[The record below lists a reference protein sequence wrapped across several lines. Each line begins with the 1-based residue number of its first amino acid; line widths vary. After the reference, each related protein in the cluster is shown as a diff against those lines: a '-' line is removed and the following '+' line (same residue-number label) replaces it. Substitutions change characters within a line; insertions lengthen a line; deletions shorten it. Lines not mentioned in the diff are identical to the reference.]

1 MAISSMTGFA
11 RSVGQA
17 NDCAWAWE
25 VRSVNGKGLD
35 ARCRLPA
42 GFEALELKS
51 RERATRKLKRGSVWM
66 NLTVT
71 RSVRQADIQVNTD
84 ALDRVIAMLPDIQQR
99 LPEFRP
105 TSAES
110 LLGLR
115 GMIEIIDQ
123 QPSEEE
129 RAALDTALLDGLD
142 RTLDALVAM
151 RQEEGARMATV
162 LGGHLERIGALCEEA
177 QRLAAMQP
185 DAIRERLR
193 EQVAALLEGTPAL
206 PEERLAQE
214 VAVLAAKAD
223 TREEVDRL
231 KAHREAT
238 AVLLS
243 GQGPVG
249 RKLEF
254 LCQEFNREA
263 NTLCAKSSD
272 VELTR
277 VGIDLKATIDQ
288 LREQVQNIE

>member
-1 MAISSMTGFA
+1 MTGFA
-11 RSVGQA
+11 RSVGEA
-17 NDCAWAWE
+17 NDCSWAWE

-35 ARCRLPA
+35 ARCRLPT
-42 GFEALELKS
+42 GFEALELKA

-71 RSVRQADIQVNTD
+71 RSVAQADIQVNTD
-84 ALDRVIAMLPDIQQR
+84 ALDRIIAILPDIQRR

-105 TSAES
+105 TSAEG

-115 GMIEIIDQ
+115 GMIEIVDQ

-151 RQEEGARMATV
+151 RQEEGARMAA
-162 LGGHLERIGALCEEA
+162 LLDGHLERIGILCADAE
-177 QRLAAMQP
+177 RLAALQP
-185 DAIRERLR
+185 EAIRERLR
-193 EQVAALLEGTPAL
+193 EQVAALLETAPAL
-206 PEERLAQE
+206 PEDRLAQE
-214 VAVLAAKAD
+214 VAVLATKAD

-231 KAHREAT
+231 KAHREAA

-243 GQGPVG
+243 GPGPVG

-277 VGIDLKATIDQ
+277 IGIDLKATIDQ

>member
-17 NDCAWAWE
+17 NDCSWSWE

-35 ARCRLPA
+35 ARCRLPT
-42 GFEALELKS
+42 GFEALELKA
-51 RERATRKLKRGSVWM
+51 RERATRKLKRGNVWM

-84 ALDRVIAMLPDIQQR
+84 ALDRIIAMVPEIQQR

-105 TSAES
+105 TSVEG

-123 QPSEEE
+123 QPTDEE
-129 RAALDTALLDGLD
+129 RAALDTALLEGLD
-142 RTLDALVAM
+142 RTLDDLVAM
-151 RQEEGARMATV
+151 RREEGARMAGV
-162 LGGHLERIGALCEEA
+162 LDGHLDRIEALCAEA
-177 QRLAAMQP
+177 ERLAAFQP
-185 DAIRERLR
+185 EVIRERLR
-193 EQVAALLEGTPAL
+193 EQVAALLETTPAL
-206 PEERLAQE
+206 PEDRLVQE
-214 VAVLAAKAD
+214 VAVLATKAD

-238 AVLLS
+238 KVLLG

-277 VGIDLKATIDQ
+277 VGINLKATIDQ

>member
-17 NDCAWAWE
+17 NECAWAWE

-35 ARCRLPA
+35 ARCRLPS
-42 GFEALELKS
+42 GFEALELKA

-71 RSVRQADIQVNTD
+71 RSERQADIQVNTD
-84 ALDRVIAMLPDIQQR
+84 ALNRIIDILPEIQQR

-105 TSAES
+105 TSAEG

-115 GMIEIIDQ
+115 GMIEIVDQ

-142 RTLDALVAM
+142 QTLDSLAAM
-151 RQEEGARMATV
+151 RHEEGTSMATV
-162 LGGHLERIGALCEEA
+162 LDGHLDRIGALCEEA
-177 QRLAAMQP
+177 ERLAAIQP

-193 EQVAALLEGTPAL
+193 EQVAALLEATPAL
-206 PEERLAQE
+206 PEDRLAQE

-238 AVLLS
+238 MALLA
-243 GQGPVG
+243 GTGPVG